1 MNNNVILFNPKSK
14 VVGKKNLKDFIAFAK
29 KLSPLN
35 SQMDYSS
42 PYWKGIV
49 NFTKI
54 GVSSRDATKSGVLH
68 DSILEFS
75 KAYVIYTQTHNRVRN
90 INEIKALRAIEK
102 AMLSNGHDPNVRDIN
117 MAVLDKAAEILIEE
131 YSPDA
136 AYHGGCHLEKL
147 KDFLVSKKIIKQFKW
162 NNPIKRGDDILE
174 KVGVLADMRRH
185 EKLPDEDALMA
196 VAEIFSLGVDSL
208 SEKDVFT
215 SSCVAILLAAP
226 SRGSELFYLKEDC
239 LFLTNDKDGNNAV
252 GLKWFAGKGFG
263 YEVVWVPSE
272 MHNTVKEAVSRLK
285 KLSSEARAFAKS
297 LEENYEANDSLA
309 VDSFPNVR
317 YENGDGITIK
327 WSEAL
332 FAMFKYQ
339 LNSVRSTDKTK
350 LWMPYI
356 DTLNEDLSTTKK
368 INKNG
373 DKVNVK
379 SIFERHNYPSFSLK
393 THQFRHLLNT
403 VAKINGLETE
413 LLTKWSGRADQKQ
426 NRVYNHTT
434 SEQYN
439 TMLSIVSRANVP
451 TNNLI
456 NKVVVFKPSTI
467 QEINSNSSLTLHQTE
482 FGVCTHSYITSPCS
496 KHRNCITCSE
506 QVCEKG
512 DLVKLERIK
521 KRLSIEQ
528 TILEAD
534 KRAVEEGSIGAD
546 RHYNKRLE
554 TIKICTELIEKLT
567 DKNIPDGT
575 LIKLSSET
583 DMSSLD
589 RALEI
594 NNKKRL
600 PSIQKISNS
609 DLSIY
614 KPKRSNKIIE
624 ILKSE

>member
-1 MNNNVILFNPKSK
+1 MSNNVILFTPRSEI
-14 VVGKKNLKDFIAFAK
+14 VSAQNLIDFIEFAK
-29 KLSPLN
+29 KLPPLN
-35 SQMDYSS
+35 PQMEYSS
-42 PYWKGIV
+42 PYWKGVV

-54 GVSSRDATKSGVLH
+54 GVSSRDRTPSAVLH

-75 KAYVIYTQTHNRVRN
+75 KAYIIYTQIHNRVRN
-90 INEIKALRAIEK
+90 LNEIKALRAVEK
-102 AMLSNGHDPNVRDIN
+102 VMLSCGQDPNIRDIN
-117 MAVLDKAAEILIEE
+117 MAILDKAAEILIQE

-147 KDFLVSKKIIKQFKW
+147 KDFLVNKKIIEHFKW
-162 NNPIKRGDDILE
+162 DNPIKRGDDILQ
-174 KVGVLADMRRH
+174 KVGVLADARRY

-196 VAEIFSLGVDSL
+196 VAEIFSIDEASL
-208 SEKDVFT
+208 SEKDIFT
-215 SSCVAILLAAP
+215 SSCVAILLSAP

-239 LFLTNDKDGNNAV
+239 LLITKDKDGNNAV
-252 GLKWFAGKGFG
+252 GIKWFAGKGFG
-263 YEVVWVPSE
+263 YEVAWVPSE

-285 KLSSEARAFAKS
+285 KLSIEAREFAKT
-297 LEENYEANDSLA
+297 LEKNYAFDDSNLPDA
-309 VDSFPNVR
+309 FPNVK
-317 YENGDGITIK
+317 YENGNGITIK

-368 INKNG
+368 KNKNG
-373 DKVNVK
+373 DKANVK
-379 SIFERHNYPSFSLK
+379 SIFERHNYPSYSLK
-393 THQFRHLLNT
+393 THQIRHLLST
-403 VAKINGLETE
+403 VAKVNGLETE
-413 LLTKWSGRADQKQ
+413 LLTKWSGRADQKH

-439 TMLSIVSRANVP
+439 NMLSKVSTMNVP
-451 TNNLI
+451 TNSLI

-467 QEINSNSSLTLHQTE
+467 QEINANSSLTIHQTE
-482 FGVCTHSYITSPCS
+482 FGVCIHSYITSPCS

-521 KRLSIEQ
+521 KRLAIELS
-528 TILEAD
+528 ILEAD
-534 KRAVEEGSIGAD
+534 KKAIEEGSIGAD

-554 TIKICTELIEKLT
+554 TINICNELIEKLT
-567 DKNIPDGT
+567 DKNLPDGT
-575 LIKLSSET
+575 LIKISSES
-583 DMSSLD
+583 DISNLD

-600 PSIQKISNS
+600 PSIEKISNT
-609 DLSIY
+609 DVTIY
-614 KPKRSNKIIE
+614 KPKKSNKIIK
-624 ILKSE
+624 ILKGE